1 MTDTVKI
8 LGQSNPSAATLTV
21 AYTVPTNTSAVI
33 SSMWICELGAGT
45 PTFRIAILSKGEAV
59 TENSP
64 YVFFDK
70 ALVANQTIVA
80 PGGVTLGQGD
90 QVSVYA
96 SDGNVSFSVFGVE
109 TTKAEQ

>member
-1 MTDTVKI
+1 MTDTIKI

-21 AYTVPTNTSAVI
+21 AYTVPANTSAVI
-33 SSMWICELGAGT
+33 SSMWICETGGGT
-45 PTFRIAILSKGEAV
+45 PTFRLAILSKGAEVA
-59 TENSP
+59 TQS

-80 PGGVTLGQGD
+80 PGGITLGQGD
-90 QVSVYA
+90 EVSVYA
-96 SDGNVSFSVFGVE
+96 SDGNVAFSVFGVE